1 MTQRKAIA
9 IGVGVPVLLFALLL
23 AWGVAQRGGS
33 AGRPGIN
40 DDFGEVTL
48 SVDEDADF
56 QLTTLDGSVVSLA
69 DFEGKV
75 VVIDFWSSWCAPCR
89 SEAPLLAD
97 MYRTWRERGV
107 EFIGI
112 AIWDERE
119 PVQQF
124 IELNG
129 IEYVNGLDSGKIAV
143 DWGVR
148 GIPEKF
154 FVTAD
159 GRVVKKVVGPNT
171 EQTLANILTDLTDE
185 ALGIKSL
192 SGS

>member
-9 IGVGVPVLLFALLL
+9 IGVGIPVLLFTVLL
-23 AWGVAQRGGS
+23 AWGVAQNGGS
-33 AGRPGIN
+33 SGRPGVN

-48 SVDEDADF
+48 SVDPDTDF
-56 QLTTLDGSVVSLA
+56 QLTTLDGSVVTLA

-89 SEAPLLAD
+89 AEAPLMAD

-112 AIWDERE
+112 AIWDDRE

-124 IELNG
+124 IDSYG
-129 IEYVNGLDSGKIAV
+129 IEYVNGLDSGRIAV

-171 EQTLANILTDLTDE
+171 ERTLTDILTALTDD

-192 SGS
+192 PGS